1 MNICRLPALVVIAAG
16 GVSNSALAQNPQ
28 TTVRAAPQSA
38 SEVRNY
44 ICYRAGDPLEIDGHL
59 DEAAWLAFDWSDDF
73 VDIEGDI
80 RPAPRWRTRVKMLW
94 DDTYLY
100 IGAELEEPHVWGTI
114 TQRDAVIFKDNDFE
128 VFIDPDGDTYNY
140 YELEINAL
148 GTVWDLFLP
157 KPYRDGGKAVD
168 AWDIEGLQAAV
179 HIQGTINDP
188 SDRDDLWTVE
198 LAFPWSALTEH
209 APGKRAPRG
218 GERWRINFSR
228 VQWRLGVIDGAYRK
242 LTDPD
247 SGEPLAEDNWVWSPQ
262 GAVNMHMPEMWGIV
276 EFSDHHPG
284 EVGGS

>member
-1 MNICRLPALVVIAAG
+1 MKICWLGGLVMIAVW
-16 GVSNSALAQNPQ
+16 GVPNNALAQAPQ
-28 TTVRAAPQSA
+28 TTVRAAAEPA
-38 SEVRNY
+38 SEIRNY
-44 ICYRAGDPLEIDGHL
+44 ICYRASEPLEIDGHL
-59 DEAAWLAFDWSDDF
+59 DEAAWLASDWSKDF
-73 VDIEGDI
+73 IDIEGDI

-188 SDRDDLWTVE
+188 SDRDDYWTVE
-198 LAFPWSALTEH
+198 LAFPWSAMTEH
-209 APGKRAPRG
+209 APTKRAPRD

-228 VQWRLGVIDGAYRK
+228 VQWRLEVIDGAYRK

-247 SGEPLAEDNWVWSPQ
+247 TGEPLAEDNWVWSPQ
-262 GAVNMHMPEMWGIV
+262 GAVNMHMPEMWGVV
-276 EFSDHHPG
+276 EFSDRHPG

>member
-1 MNICRLPALVVIAAG
+1 MNICRLPALVVIAAW

-28 TTVRAAPQSA
+28 TTVRAAPEPA
-38 SEVRNY
+38 WEIRNY

-59 DEAAWLAFDWSDDF
+59 DEAAWLAFDWSEDF

-228 VQWRLGVIDGAYRK
+228 VQWRLEVIDGAYRK
-242 LTDPD
+242 LTDP
-247 SGEPLAEDNWVWSPQ
+247 STGEPLAEDNWVWSPQ

-276 EFSDHHPG
+276 EFSDHRPS